1 MAISANSYSSV
12 DAVLAMT
19 RHMLDGGAPTFD
31 EATRPTLSEVE
42 SFIDEVSAD
51 LNDAIASCGFTVPIT
66 ATGPK
71 LSCDLWVRA
80 RASAMVELTQRS
92 AGFDG
97 SEESR
102 YASLWNLLN
111 EDPFE
116 WVKQR
121 CQAWADQGVTQ
132 TDVVSG
138 SLTYTALS
146 SYANRSDP
154 NNTTREQ
161 PMFRRRMFNV

>member
-1 MAISANSYSSV
+1 
-12 DAVLAMT
+12 
-19 RHMLDGGAPTFD
+19 
-31 EATRPTLSEVE
+31 
-42 SFIDEVSAD
+42 
-51 LNDAIASCGFTVPIT
+51 
-66 ATGPK
+66 
-71 LSCDLWVRA
+71 
-80 RASAMVELTQRS
+80 
-92 AGFDG
+92 
-97 SEESR
+97 
-102 YASLWNLLN
+102 LWNLLN

-161 PMFRRRMFNV
+161 PMFRRRMFNG